1 MQLKVVS
8 SNKYT
13 SCERIFLVTLL
24 RTFLLPQAR
33 ARKCYQGTFKKSVLA
48 NQFPD
53 LKIDLK
59 NLTDLLFDCKVFCAW
74 SDENNVVLNESGQF
88 FIRLSE
94 QAHERIR
101 ITMDPLILLRLYAL
115 SDIALQHLFNEI
127 YAPRSKYIRIA
138 LNLLNAPTGTEVFS
152 SGDIQNQFALST
164 NAARKSFLNRMD
176 NLQQHLLDTGL
187 FDELNITIGYRK
199 APGKPVESIQFT
211 WSYKKIP
218 PAVPCT
224 FEMRVP

>member
-1 MQLKVVS
+1 MQLKVVF

-33 ARKCYQGTFKKSVLA
+33 SRKYYQGTFKKSVLA

-59 NLTDLLFDCKVFCAW
+59 NLTDLLLDCKVFCAW

-94 QAHERIR
+94 QEHERIR
-101 ITMDPLILLRLYAL
+101 ITMNPLILLRLYAL
-115 SDIALQHLFNEI
+115 SDIALQRLFSQI
-127 YAPRSKYIRIA
+127 YAPHSKHTQIT
-138 LNLLNAPTGTEVFS
+138 LQLLNKPTGTLVFTAAAIR
-152 SGDIQNQFALST
+152 DQFHLQT
-164 NAARKSFLNRMD
+164 TAAWKSFVHRTD
-176 NLQQHLLDTGL
+176 CLQQHLLDTGL
-187 FDELNITIGYRK
+187 FDKLHITIGYRK
-199 APGKPVESIQFT
+199 APGKPVESIQIA

-218 PAVPCT
+218 PVVPCT
-224 FEMRVP
+224 F

>member
-1 MQLKVVS
+1 MQLKVVF

-33 ARKCYQGTFKKSVLA
+33 SQKYYQGTFKKSVLA

-94 QAHERIR
+94 QEHERIR
-101 ITMDPLILLRLYAL
+101 ITINPLILLRLYAL

-127 YAPRSKYIRIA
+127 YAPRSKYTQIA
-138 LNLLNAPTGTEVFS
+138 LNLLNAPAGTEVFS

-164 NAARKSFLNRMD
+164 TAAWKSFVHRTD
-176 NLQQHLLDTGL
+176 SLQQHLLDTGL
-187 FDELNITIGYRK
+187 FDKLNVTIGYRK
-199 APGKPVESIQFT
+199 APGKPVEAIRIA
-211 WSYKKIP
+211 WSYKNIP
-218 PAVPCT
+218 PVVPCT
-224 FEMRVP
+224 FGV

>member
-1 MQLKVVS
+1 MQLKVVF

-13 SCERIFLVTLL
+13 PCERIFLVTLL

-33 ARKCYQGTFKKSVLA
+33 SRKCYQLTFKKTVLT

-53 LKIDLK
+53 RKIDLK
-59 NLTDLLFDCKVFCAW
+59 NLADLLLGCKVFCVM

-94 QAHERIR
+94 QEHERIR
-101 ITMDPLILLRLYAL
+101 ITMDPLTLFRLYDL

-127 YAPRSKYIRIA
+127 YAPQSKYTRIA
-138 LNLLNAPTGTEVFS
+138 LNLLNAPAGTEVFS

-164 NAARKSFLNRMD
+164 MAAWKSFLNRID

-187 FDELNITIGYRK
+187 FDKLHITIGYRK

-224 FEMRVP
+224 F